1 MSASPSLAQTD
12 LGWDIPARSGSLDLR
27 FSRWLGE
34 HPKALRDFAEIADE
48 LVEAGERHL
57 SSKFLI
63 EIARYRQIIRR
74 DTGSRYAL
82 NNSFSSRLA
91 RALEATYPR
100 FRGMFETRELISGR
114 RGGEG

>member
-1 MSASPSLAQTD
+1 MGVSLAQFE
-12 LGWDIPARSGSLDLR
+12 LGRLSVPRTETLDMR

-34 HPKALRDFAEIADE
+34 HPRALRDFAEIADE

-74 DTGSRYAL
+74 ETGSRYCL

-91 RALEATYPR
+91 RALESTYPR
-100 FRGMFETRELISGR
+100 LRGRFEMRVLSGE
-114 RGGEG
+114 RGDA